1 MDDLKVRAA
10 LKLDVSPDDLFSVVI
25 RDDGIWPVEVVVLFT
40 DFRKVKFP
48 AAELPELPAPE
59 KPAPVEPAAPARR
72 GRKS

>member
-1 MDDLKVRAA
+1 MDDLKARAA
-10 LKLDVSPDDLFSVVI
+10 LKLGVAPDELHEVVI
-25 RDDGIWPVEVVVLFT
+25 RDDGIWPAEVVVLYA